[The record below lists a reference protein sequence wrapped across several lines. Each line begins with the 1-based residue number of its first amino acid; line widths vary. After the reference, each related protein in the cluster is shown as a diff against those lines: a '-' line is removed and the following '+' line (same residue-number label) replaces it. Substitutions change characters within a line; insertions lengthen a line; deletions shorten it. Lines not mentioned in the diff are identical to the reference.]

1 MLLPYCGRN
10 PSSVGGLYRYNPLF
24 PPGQTHHFV
33 ERDAKIDADKRD
45 TNSSLIKTFISSYI
59 YIYIY
64 MYVYIINYNYI

>member
-45 TNSSLIKTFISSYI
+45 TNSSLIKPLFPVI
-59 YIYIY
+59 YIYLHVCIY
-64 MYVYIINYNYI
+64 N